1 MSAIEMVIEK
11 VKHLD
16 ETHARQ
22 LLTWLQGKERA
33 AASTPP
39 PVNAITHPDFLTR
52 AKTVWG
58 EQPAGK
64 PLSELVA
71 EARGGGS

>member
-11 VKHLD
+11 VKRLD
-16 ETHARQ
+16 ESHARQ
-22 LLTWLQGKERA
+22 LLTWLQGKERG
-33 AASTPP
+33 AASTLPTA
-39 PVNAITHPDFLTR
+39 NAITQPDFLTR

-71 EARGGGS
+71 EAHGGES

>member
-1 MSAIEMVIEK
+1 MVIEK
-11 VKHLD
+11 VKNLD

-39 PVNAITHPDFLTR
+39 RANAITQPDFLSR

-58 EQPAGK
+58 EQPTGK

-71 EARGGGS
+71 EARGGES

>member
-1 MSAIEMVIEK
+1 MVIEK

-16 ETHARQ
+16 ETRARQ

-33 AASTPP
+33 AASTLPMA
-39 PVNAITHPDFLTR
+39 NAITQPDFLMR

-58 EQPAGK
+58 ERPAGK
-64 PLSELVA
+64 PLSEHVA
-71 EARGGGS
+71 EARGGES